1 MSAAVLI
8 VRARVRVPS
17 IELVLTIV
25 QVGAGPTGLSLA
37 IALLRNGVPV
47 RIIDKAP
54 EPRVGQKG
62 FGIQASTHP
71 LLGENSSPC
80 MKHKHRSSCI
90 NPRTLEVLHLL
101 GGGILDEVLDRAS
114 YIKNMLIYEMPSA
127 VKVAR
132 ELETTPKVPATPDR
146 PLPDSRLLGQDRFE
160 AMLTRYLEAAGG
172 KVERGV
178 ELVDFIQD
186 DDHAHVEPRKTDGP
200 IEHAQFDFLVGCDG
214 GHSFVRRLLGLAFV
228 GETRD
233 AEWSLVADVVVRGL
247 DSVSSLSSSDDF
259 SSDGPSIRRPF
270 HPTSISSDDS
280 AIRRWLERFYAITG
294 RTDIEFGEVKC
305 ASWYRPNIRMVDR
318 FGEGRVF
325 VAGDAACTHS
335 PAGGQGMNSGIQDG
349 FNLAWKLSIVQ
360 KKLVPLALLATYTS
374 ERVPIIATMLQKTT
388 EISDGF
394 VKAAYQ
400 QRTDPATGEWKR
412 DGAMKQFGMS
422 YRGSGIVL
430 DERNSLPDAMPSA
443 YGSGDGVRR
452 AGDRAPSAPVR
463 CAADEGVQKLFDVFS
478 CRRNTVLVFSSGEE
492 VARRVVDAVRSLPE
506 GLSNLVVVSTPGKV
520 HGDNALMVLE
530 DFAGHAW
537 SIYQVEH
544 DPTIVIVRPDGVI
557 GAVVLKVDGVRRYF
571 GKILGHV
578 QIVRASRL

>member
-114 YIKNMLIYEMPSA
+114 YIKNMLIYEMPGA

-132 ELETTPKVPATPDR
+132 ELETTPKVPATPDK
-146 PLPDSRLLGQDRFE
+146 PWPDSRLLGQDRLE
-160 AMLTRYLEAAGG
+160 AILTRHLQAAGG

-178 ELVDFIQD
+178 ELVGFTQD
-186 DDHAHVEPRKTDGP
+186 DNHVYAELKSVDSAESKT
-200 IEHAQFDFLVGCDG
+200 HAQFDFLVGCDG
-214 GHSFVRRLLGLAFV
+214 GHSLVRRLLRLAFF

-233 AEWSLVADVVVRGL
+233 AEWSLIADVVVRGL
-247 DSVSSLSSSDDF
+247 DSVSRIS
-259 SSDGPSIRRPF
+259 F
-270 HPTSISSDDS
+270 HPRVRLTLRSADMPEISTIIGSGDRDTYTDPRE
-280 AIRRWLERFYAITG
+280 ALAALVEDFYAITG

-325 VAGDAACTHS
+325 VAGDAAHTHS

-349 FNLAWKLSIVQ
+349 FNLAWKLALFY
-360 KKLVPLALLATYTS
+360 KKLAPLALLNAYSS
-374 ERVPIIATMLQKTT
+374 ERLPVIATMLQKTT
-388 EISDGF
+388 EISETF

-400 QRTDPATGEWKR
+400 QRTEPSTGEWKR
-412 DGAMKQFGMS
+412 DGAMKQFGVN
-422 YRGSGIVL
+422 YRGSDIVL
-430 DERNSLPDAMPSA
+430 DERNPLPDAMPSA
-443 YGSGDGVRR
+443 YGSGDGILR

-463 CAADEGVQKLFDVFS
+463 CATDAGVHKLFDVFS
-478 CRRNTVLVFSSGEE
+478 CQRHTIVVFTGEE
-492 VARRVVDAVRSLPE
+492 EVVRRVVDMTRSLPG
-506 GLSNLVVVSTPGKV
+506 GLLEVVVVAAPELAHSV
-520 HGDNALMVLE
+520 DELRVLE
-530 DFAGHAW
+530 DFAGHAR
-537 SIYQVEH
+537 SIYQVDH
-544 DPTIVIVRPDGVI
+544 DPTIAIIRSDGVI
-557 GAVVLKVDGVRRYF
+557 GAIVLEVYGIWRYF
-571 GKILGHV
+571 AKI
-578 QIVRASRL
+578 